1 MTSITTA
8 NVYSV
13 HKTTDISAGENEILL
28 PISRTDGKKGKSG
41 LCIKVS
47 ALSDAVLNVVYVDA
61 IGKQFLI
68 NAIDSVRS
76 KVASALNKDGKPIT
90 DDKIGVTAILAAMKA
105 EVESQRFTK
114 ESIKVWFDDF
124 LAPLLQV
131 AIEEK
136 YVGITSDK
144 TLRMISDYCEAF
156 QLLVSRPVSGKYE
169 MKAEVR
175 NGLLHV
181 LELLPEDH
189 DTVTGNEIASRLE
202 KTVEPAA
209 MLLALGF

>member
-1 MTSITTA
+1 MT
-8 NVYSV
+8 NVYSI
-13 HKTTDISAGENEILL
+13 HKTSDVTAGENEILL

-47 ALSDAVLNVVYVDA
+47 ALSDAVLNVVYVDT

-68 NAIDSVRS
+68 NAIDSIRS
-76 KVASALNKDGKPIT
+76 KVASQLNKDGKQIT

-114 ESIKVWFDDF
+114 ESIKVWFDDY
-124 LAPLLQV
+124 LAPLLQS
-131 AIEEK
+131 AIEAK

-144 TLRMISDYCEAF
+144 TLRMSSDYCEAF
-156 QLLVSRPVSGKYE
+156 QLLASRPVGGKYE
-169 MKAEVR
+169 MKADCR

-189 DTVTGNEIASRLE
+189 DTVTGNEIAARLE

-209 MLLALGF
+209 MMLALGF